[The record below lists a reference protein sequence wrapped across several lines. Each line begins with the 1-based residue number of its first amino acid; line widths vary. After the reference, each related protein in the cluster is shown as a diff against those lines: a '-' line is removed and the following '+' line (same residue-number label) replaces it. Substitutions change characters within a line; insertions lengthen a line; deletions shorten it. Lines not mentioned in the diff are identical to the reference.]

1 MAPSLPFH
9 GPGLLPPH
17 PSNQSSIHQAAP
29 TASLVMLRKHLPMH
43 CKQAGKMSNHSTC
56 MLLCNFVMCQT
67 ESVLSSLSNKSRV
80 GLLANTCSHA
90 RLQIGL
96 FPARGQFPCA
106 QPALHLWDSQVKA
119 GSGGY
124 RGSHLRRVPQRDAG
138 SGAWHLAPAHTHTH
152 AHAHTHT
159 HSQHCISGMAWRRQA
174 ASPFQSSL
182 HGWPY

>member
-1 MAPSLPFH
+1 
-9 GPGLLPPH
+9 
-17 PSNQSSIHQAAP
+17 
-29 TASLVMLRKHLPMH
+29 MLRKHLPMH

-159 HSQHCISGMAWRRQA
+159 ANTASLAWPGAGRQPHPSKVPYMDGPIRLLFVPCP
-174 ASPFQSSL
+174 SP
-182 HGWPY
+182 WPACWRSRCTADAQAMPCQLLCRL